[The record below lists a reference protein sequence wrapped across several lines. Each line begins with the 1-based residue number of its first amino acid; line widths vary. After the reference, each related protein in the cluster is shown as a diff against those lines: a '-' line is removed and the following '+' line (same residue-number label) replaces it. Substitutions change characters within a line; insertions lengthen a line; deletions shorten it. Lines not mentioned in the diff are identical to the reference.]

1 MRFKDGAEFYTV
13 EQLSPRREKTPEGF
27 LLCKDV
33 PISRVGEFDYTP
45 LETGIAGKG
54 GKVVMSRSEAEL
66 FKPETIASF
75 EGKPVVIGHGQFAD
89 PDNWRKIS
97 IGHVQNVRRGE
108 GEQSSLLLADL
119 LLQDAEGIR
128 LVEEGQLTEVSC
140 GYDAKAIDDGDGRG
154 HQEGIVGNH
163 LALVEKA
170 RCGEI
175 CKIGDGFMKPKSWK
189 NALRRFFKDGDEE
202 GFNECLDSVEANPV
216 GDDGQGE
223 PAPAPTAEERLDAI
237 EKSVAALTE
246 KVSAMEKPTADEEPP
261 EPQEGAEGNEGGEAD
276 PDAEIVADEEVEQVM
291 ADADELAPGIP
302 KPQGDGEGG
311 KFTRGL
317 VGRIKRNA
325 LKLSGNKT
333 FGDSATLDGQ
343 ALDVAFK
350 AAVLLARSKN
360 NPTARGFGDGGQQ
373 TPARPSNSELNTKYK
388 TFWEGK

>member
-66 FKPETIASF
+66 FKPETMASF

-108 GEQSSLLLADL
+108 GDQSSLLLADL

-140 GYDAKAIDDGDGRG
+140 GYDAKAIDDGNGRG

-175 CKIGDGFMKPKSWK
+175 CKIGDGFMKTKSWK

-202 GFNECLDSVEANPV
+202 GFNECLDSVEATPV
-216 GDDGQGE
+216 GDDDQVE
-223 PAPAPTAEERLDAI
+223 PQPAPAPSAEDRLAAV
-237 EKSVAALTE
+237 EKGLAALTE
-246 KVSAMEKPTADEEPP
+246 QVAAMAKPAADEDS
-261 EPQEGAEGNEGGEAD
+261 D
-276 PDAEIVADEEVEQVM
+276 PVGDEDAEEQVVADEEVEQVM
-291 ADADELAPGIP
+291 ADADEVAPGIA
-302 KPQGDGEGG
+302 KPQGDSKNGRY
-311 KFTRGL
+311 TRGL
-317 VGRIKRNA
+317 VNRVKRNA
-325 LKLSGNKT
+325 LKLSGLKT
-333 FGDSATLDGQ
+333 FGDSATLKGR

-350 AAVLLARSKN
+350 AAVLMARSKH
-360 NPTARGFGDGGQQ
+360 NPTARGFGDGSMATSGRL
-373 TPARPSNSELNTKYK
+373 TNSDLNNKFKSY
-388 TFWEGK
+388 WEGK